1 MFGSQSGLFSC
12 VLNMMAVHQ
21 SPLVSC
27 WQLDAS
33 CDIHSIQCVSAVHS
47 VCLCCACMHLYTCFW
62 TAFSVL
68 PAVLT
73 DLFCLFRGIVGYMM
87 EHEDV
92 IKIPVNLKELQGKI
106 KYAQTQLS
114 QV

>member
-1 MFGSQSGLFSC
+1 
-12 VLNMMAVHQ
+12 
-21 SPLVSC
+21 
-27 WQLDAS
+27 
-33 CDIHSIQCVSAVHS
+33 
-47 VCLCCACMHLYTCFW
+47 
-62 TAFSVL
+62 L

-73 DLFCLFRGIVGYMM
+73 DPFCLSRGVVGYMM

-92 IKIPVNLKELQGKI
+92 IKIPVNLKELQNKI

>member
-1 MFGSQSGLFSC
+1 
-12 VLNMMAVHQ
+12 
-21 SPLVSC
+21 
-27 WQLDAS
+27 
-33 CDIHSIQCVSAVHS
+33 
-47 VCLCCACMHLYTCFW
+47 
-62 TAFSVL
+62 
-68 PAVLT
+68 
-73 DLFCLFRGIVGYMM
+73 VGYMM

>member
-33 CDIHSIQCVSAVHS
+33 CDIHSIQCVSAVHACIYIPVSGLLS
-47 VCLCCACMHLYTCFW
+47 VSCRLCSLI
-62 TAFSVL
+62 
-68 PAVLT
+68 
-73 DLFCLFRGIVGYMM
+73 CLFV
-87 EHEDV
+87 
-92 IKIPVNLKELQGKI
+92 QGHCGVHDG
-106 KYAQTQLS
+106 A
-114 QV
+114 